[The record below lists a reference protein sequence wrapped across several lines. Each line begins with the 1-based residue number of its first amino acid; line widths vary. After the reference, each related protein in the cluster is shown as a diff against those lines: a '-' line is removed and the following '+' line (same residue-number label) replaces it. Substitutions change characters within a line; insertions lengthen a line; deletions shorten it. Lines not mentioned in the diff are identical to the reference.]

1 MSSAVSTT
9 KDDAALLRVRL
20 APGINLR
27 GRDERAA
34 QVVLVSPEGNVPLNS
49 MAAAILGLCD
59 GSRNRAQVVAEVLQK
74 SGNRARS
81 ADIVEFLDAAVAR
94 GWIQEA

>member
-20 APGINLR
+20 APGLHLR
-27 GRDERAA
+27 GREEHAA

-59 GSRNRAQVVAEVLQK
+59 GSRHRAQVVGEVLQK

-94 GWIQEA
+94 GWILEA